1 MSYNWNQAYQSPY
14 DAYGIDGMK
23 HSTGS
28 VNCLAEGGY
37 VDGDT
42 LALPTKTYEIDKNAA
57 LVNPAHI
64 AVPLAGGETAE
75 QVAAILLALI
85 QANEPLLMAWLDPDG
100 TTIRLL
106 VKAYGPEYLIGA
118 QGGFEEGGVSGLLGG
133 QEGAGQP
140 ARFGPVRAMFPG
152 SGDGR
157 GEMQG

>member
-42 LALPTKTYEIDKNAA
+42 LALPSETYEIEKAA
-57 LVNPAHI
+57 GVTPGNI

-118 QGGFEEGGVSGLLGG
+118 TGGFEDEVSGLIGG
-133 QEGAGQP
+133 QAGAGQP

-157 GEMQG
+157 EMQG